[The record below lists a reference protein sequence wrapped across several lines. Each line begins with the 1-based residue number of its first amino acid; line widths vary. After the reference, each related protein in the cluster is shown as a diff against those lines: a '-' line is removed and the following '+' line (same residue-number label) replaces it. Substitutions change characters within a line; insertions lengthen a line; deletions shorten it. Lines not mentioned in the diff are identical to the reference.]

1 MKRGIILTIP
11 LVVLMIW
18 VGLAKDAKLPTVII
32 IQSSFAEK
40 RIDSVSN
47 YEKFKAEAD
56 VKISDN
62 RQKIAMLKTKASSDD
77 KEESEKNDLKI
88 LAVEQKNNEM
98 ETRIRNASDTR
109 TNMWLVFMREFKRDM
124 TSLEYAI
131 KELGI

>member
-18 VGLAKDAKLPTVII
+18 VGLAKDAKLHTVII

-40 RIDSVSN
+40 RIDSVAN

-62 RQKIAMLKTKASSDD
+62 RQKIAALKTKASSDD

-88 LAVEQKNNEM
+88 LSVEQKNNEM
-98 ETRIRNASDTR
+98 ETRISNASDTR

>member
-1 MKRGIILTIP
+1 
-11 LVVLMIW
+11 MIW
-18 VGLAKDAKLPTVII
+18 VGLAKDAKLHTVII

-40 RIDSVSN
+40 RIDSVAN

-62 RQKIAMLKTKASSDD
+62 RQKIAALKTKASSDD